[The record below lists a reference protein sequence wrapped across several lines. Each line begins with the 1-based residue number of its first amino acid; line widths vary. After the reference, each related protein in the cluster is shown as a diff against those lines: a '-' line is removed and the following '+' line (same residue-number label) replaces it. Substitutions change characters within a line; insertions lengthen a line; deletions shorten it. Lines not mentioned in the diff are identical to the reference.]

1 MINKKEFDLLLKE
14 IFQIENKIVEVKILN
29 QFEKATEYENA
40 LEIIRLK
47 AKDIILDN
55 KNESEGFDELSLD
68 VFSKLIVLD
77 SNIDYYILK
86 TTNIIESKNENKIDA
101 EALKKIKR
109 LWDSLEMDIELW
121 NKKTHN
127 PIEEI
132 EYSKHIGNITLY
144 NIIYQLQTEGVL
156 DFSKVFKYCKK
167 ELLINA
173 LKETLFEG
181 AKNES
186 HDKIKR
192 NQLIEY
198 AKKLSEKDLYDY
210 KLWQQILAIKNVRSR
225 DDHIEILGNL
235 QDKNYKK
242 LNISSEE
249 YDTNLNVFSDNEN
262 DEMQMQI
269 YETSDY
275 KSIWDGLFEFF
286 TQRQMRKKWA
296 TSKGP
301 AFQIEF
307 ENGIIR
313 YAKDFLDKTAV
324 ENVKKLTIATNGVSK
339 YNFDTNSKWKNL
351 EELIFLNEKETS
363 EFNLNP
369 NKTYNC
375 IGNNSFENCRNL
387 KKIDFGKIEMIGENA
402 FQNCSSISEITFSK
416 NLINIGEN
424 AFLNCT
430 NLKKVEFLGDLK
442 LYILNRPQNIIN
454 CFKGTNLET
463 IIFSN
468 LESIFNFAIIDCPNL
483 KNILVSDIKGISIP
497 FKTCKYRLGR
507 QNGIVSFV
515 GEKSLNLW
523 KKRNTSVRFFELTES
538 DKQKYNL
545 N

>member
-40 LEIIRLK
+40 LEIIRMK

-109 LWDSLEMDIELW
+109 LWDSLEMDIEFW
-121 NKKTHN
+121 NKKAHN

-242 LNISSEE
+242 LNIASEE

-301 AFQIEF
+301 AVQIEF
-307 ENGIIR
+307 EN
-313 YAKDFLDKTAV
+313 
-324 ENVKKLTIATNGVSK
+324 
-339 YNFDTNSKWKNL
+339 
-351 EELIFLNEKETS
+351 
-363 EFNLNP
+363 
-369 NKTYNC
+369 
-375 IGNNSFENCRNL
+375 
-387 KKIDFGKIEMIGENA
+387 
-402 FQNCSSISEITFSK
+402 
-416 NLINIGEN
+416 
-424 AFLNCT
+424 
-430 NLKKVEFLGDLK
+430 
-442 LYILNRPQNIIN
+442 
-454 CFKGTNLET
+454 
-463 IIFSN
+463 
-468 LESIFNFAIIDCPNL
+468 
-483 KNILVSDIKGISIP
+483 
-497 FKTCKYRLGR
+497 
-507 QNGIVSFV
+507 
-515 GEKSLNLW
+515 
-523 KKRNTSVRFFELTES
+523 
-538 DKQKYNL
+538 
-545 N
+545 